1 MKAILSTLTLMNQT
15 ETHQLHLPE
24 NYVGSSNFTNTLL
37 QSQLSVQPVKKNE
50 TLTQNFRETF
60 VQFPEA
66 EEDDYSLSHILA
78 IGRDYCSKIKESSRN
93 ITGNK
98 DTANSRV
105 PLPYLNRSSTS
116 QAIREQHHAL
126 IRKASLC
133 RRLE

>member
-1 MKAILSTLTLMNQT
+1 MRPYPSNSNSLSPHSRKSTEFLLPNEINIINIDPDEPN

-98 DTANSRV
+98 DNANSRV
-105 PLPYLNRSSTS
+105 PLPYLNR
-116 QAIREQHHAL
+116 
-126 IRKASLC
+126 
-133 RRLE
+133 